1 MSSSLVQDK
10 SSVCS
15 HDALAALVYLLKLT
29 ITDYRDLVSQG
40 FLNMAKARRSM
51 GRNSV
56 SVLDTRE
63 EYSAEVTI
71 AM

>member
-1 MSSSLVQDK
+1 MGP
-10 SSVCS
+10 
-15 HDALAALVYLLKLT
+15 
-29 ITDYRDLVSQG
+29 QG

-71 AM
+71 SMSVRIVPILARKTFNPRSQYPSYSSGTSRRMI